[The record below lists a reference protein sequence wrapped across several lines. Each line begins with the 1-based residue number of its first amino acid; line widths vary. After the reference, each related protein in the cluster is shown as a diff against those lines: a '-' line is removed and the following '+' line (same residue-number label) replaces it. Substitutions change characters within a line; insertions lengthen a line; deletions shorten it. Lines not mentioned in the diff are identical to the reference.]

1 MKFDIRNRREFLKL
15 GAAGIGF
22 ASVAKILGFSST
34 AHAQGAAA
42 APKAGEAALVKESD
56 ALAKSLGY
64 YEDAKKVDVK
74 KWPKRA
80 GAEGAKQYCYNCQF
94 YQAKGDA
101 KTSKQAPCTIFA
113 GKAVKSHGWC
123 NSWVQNPTVK
133 G

>member
-1 MKFDIRNRREFLKL
+1 MKSSNHNRREFLKL

-22 ASVAKILGFSST
+22 ASVAKFFGFSST
-34 AHAQGAAA
+34 AYAQGAA
-42 APKAGEAALVKESD
+42 APKAGEPALVKESD
-56 ALAKSLGY
+56 SLAKSLGY
-64 YEDAKKVDVK
+64 FEDAKKVDVK

-80 GAEGAKQYCYNCQF
+80 GAEGAKQFCYNCQF

-113 GKAVKSHGWC
+113 GKAVKAQGWC